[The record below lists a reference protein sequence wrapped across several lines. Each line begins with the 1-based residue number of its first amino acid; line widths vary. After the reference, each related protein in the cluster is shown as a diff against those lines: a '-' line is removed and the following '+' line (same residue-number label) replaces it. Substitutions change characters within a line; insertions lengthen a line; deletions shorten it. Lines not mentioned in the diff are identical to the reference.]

1 MSIPLV
7 SIIIPTYNR
16 VKIIGDTLVSIV
28 NQTYLNWECIIVDD
42 GSTDTTVDYIND
54 YSKSDKRFNVYVR
67 PKERRKGPSSCR
79 NFGLEKAK
87 GEFIIF
93 LDSDDLLAIYCLE
106 ERIIA
111 FKNYKECDFLVF
123 QMERFVNSPQ
133 IQIKIP
139 LEEVNI
145 KHSMPSF
152 LSLNSIWQITSP
164 IYKKKI
170 LEKVKGF
177 NESLLNFEDLELAIK
192 SIIAANNYKR
202 FNNIDSF
209 YRNDSNYKL
218 KYKKIETKK
227 RSVKAFIIF
236 LSSINNYIN
245 SLSDASEIDFCKKQ
259 VVTGYQKLFLLNIKD
274 HIEDF
279 RLFNNRILFFL
290 NANNYLS
297 KKQKAKFYFVK
308 NIVAKFYKF
317 KNVGVYRLIK
327 LIYKIE

>member
-139 LEEVNI
+139 LEEVDI
-145 KHSMPSF
+145 KHSMSSF
-152 LSLNSIWQITSP
+152 LTLNSIWQVTSP
-164 IYKKKI
+164 IYKKDFLIKT
-170 LEKVKGF
+170 KGF
-177 NESLLNFEDLELAIK
+177 NEDLLNFEDLELAVRVIYK
-192 SIIAANNYKR
+192 SSDFKL
-202 FNNIDSF
+202 FNNVDSF
-209 YRNDSNYKL
+209 YRNDENYRTKYKSKKVMHKSVNAFFIFINSIHKEVILKL
-218 KYKKIETKK
+218 KDKQLETTYKQDIVLAYKKIFLTYIKENVNEFRFENKK
-227 RSVKAFIIF
+227 MI
-236 LSSINNYIN
+236 
-245 SLSDASEIDFCKKQ
+245 
-259 VVTGYQKLFLLNIKD
+259 T
-274 HIEDF
+274 
-279 RLFNNRILFFL
+279 FL
-290 NANNYLS
+290 NRNNYLS
-297 KKQKAKFYFVK
+297 NKQRFIFYFTQ
-308 NIVAKFYKF
+308 NILF
-317 KNVGVYRLIK
+317 KLYRIK
-327 LIYKIE
+327 GLGLYRFMKYLYQ

>member
-1 MSIPLV
+1 MNPLV

-16 VKIIGDTLVSIV
+16 AGIIYQTLDSILKQSF
-28 NQTYLNWECIIVDD
+28 NNWECILIDD
-42 GSTDTTVDYIND
+42 ISTDNTLQFIENYT
-54 YSKSDKRFNVYVR
+54 KKDKRFYSYLR
-67 PKERRKGPSSCR
+67 PSSEVKGPSTCR
-79 NFGLEKAK
+79 NIGLKKAK
-87 GEFIIF
+87 GDYVIF
-93 LDSDDLLAIYCLE
+93 LDSDDLLAPFCLE
-106 ERIIA
+106 QRINA
-111 FKNYKECDFLVF
+111 FNKNLNCDFLVF
-123 QMERFVNSPQ
+123 EMERFLENPK
-133 IQIKIP
+133 IKVLNP
-139 LEEVNI
+139 LEEIVT
-145 KHSMPSF
+145 KDDLSSF
-152 LSLNSIWQITSP
+152 LALHGVWQVTSP